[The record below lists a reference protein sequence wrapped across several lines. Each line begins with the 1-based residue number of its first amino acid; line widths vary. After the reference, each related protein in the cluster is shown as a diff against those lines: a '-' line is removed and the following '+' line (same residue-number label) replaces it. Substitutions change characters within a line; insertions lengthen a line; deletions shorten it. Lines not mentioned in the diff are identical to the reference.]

1 MATTH
6 NPITSASTSSAPNGN
21 QPGTVSSRKA
31 PGLAFTRLFTK
42 PGVSPYDE
50 ITWER
55 RDAVIQDWK
64 GKLIFEQKNVE
75 VPADWSV
82 TATNIVA
89 SKYLHGLNGTSDRE
103 DGVRALV
110 SRVAESIRDWGI
122 RDGFFAT
129 PEDAATF
136 YDELCHLLLN
146 QKVAF
151 NSPVW
156 FNVGCDRLEPNSD
169 AQNWHWN
176 KETGQVEF
184 SVTGYSKPQCSACFI
199 NSVKDSLDSILT
211 LAKTEGML
219 FKWGSGAGSN
229 LSAIRGSMETLSGGG
244 TASGPLSFMRGFDA
258 FAGVIKSGGKTRRA
272 AKMVVL
278 NIDHPDIEDFIQC
291 KVVEEKKAW
300 TLMAAGYDGS
310 GPDSEAFTSIFFQN
324 ANNSVRVT
332 DEFMQAVVDDGTFST
347 KTVKDK
353 KPVKEFRA
361 RDLMHTI
368 AEATWQCGDPGMQY
382 DTTINRWHTSKN
394 SARINASNPCSEY
407 MFLDDSAC
415 NLASFNLLKFLTPA
429 GKFDIPAYR
438 HAIAILTTAMEII
451 VDSAGYPTEMISKN
465 SHDYRPLGLGYA
477 NLGALLMA
485 FGLPYDS
492 DAGRDFAAALTSI
505 LCGDAYWQS
514 ARIAETCPALGAAT
528 PLTQAADKQG
538 GACPGFYVNREPF
551 LDVIRMHR
559 AEVNK
564 IGQSTKSGRPS
575 GLSSPERGPASASA
589 APDPFSVPQLP
600 DLIAASKH
608 AWDGALAHGEKH
620 GYRNSQVTVLAP
632 TGTIGFMMDCDT
644 TGIEPDLAL
653 VKYKKLVGGG
663 MIKIVNNTVPSA
675 LRKLG
680 YTESEM
686 HAVVSFI
693 DATGTIEGA
702 PGIKPEH
709 LAVFDCSFKPA
720 KGTRTISWLGH
731 VKMMAATQP
740 FLSGAISKTVNLPN
754 DCSVQEVA
762 EAYMQSW
769 RLGIKA
775 VAIYRDGSKGTQP
788 LNVSAQT
795 SDKSTATKAGA
806 PGLASETWES
816 GATKPSGAASGLPT
830 PTQVDESLTKTPIA
844 AGTIEVRE
852 AVLDEKLA
860 AGITPAEQDLAQV
873 RADHSTLLDAQR
885 DRISELE
892 FQIRA
897 SQAAARENSDSFD
910 AQEPPRAVRHRLPA
924 ERASVTHKFGI
935 AGHEGYITVGLYP
948 NGCPG
953 EIFIRMAKEGST
965 VSGLMDSFATAISL
979 ALQHGVPLRVLAEK
993 FAHTRFEPS
1002 GWTGNEQIGYAKSI
1016 MDYLFRWM
1024 QLRFLSGHQ
1033 FDLFTNLAPA
1043 ATHPQRAAS
1052 AAPAQLNIPITGTL
1066 NPDGNITPKP
1076 TASGQGISASPK
1088 ESPKSLISEPK
1099 SILDEDIP
1107 TDPNPYADRTP
1118 PRSGI
1123 APDLQARSGLNPE
1136 AVPTTPQDRGVIHTA
1151 NALQSLI
1158 DMGDAPSCA
1167 TCGAIMTRNGSCY
1180 RCMEC
1185 GSTSGCS

>member
-1 MATTH
+1 MATIPNQTEQH
-6 NPITSASTSSAPNGN
+6 TTTPGSPASPAAASFAK
-21 QPGTVSSRKA
+21 RA
-31 PGLAFTRLFTK
+31 PGLGFSRLNTK
-42 PGVSPYDE
+42 PGVSPFDE
-50 ITWER
+50 LTWEL
-55 RDAVIQDWK
+55 RDAIIQDFK
-64 GKLIFEQKNVE
+64 GKTIFEQKNVE
-75 VPADWSV
+75 VPADWSM

-89 SKYLHGLNGTSDRE
+89 SKYLHGLNGTNERE
-103 DGVRALV
+103 SGVRALIT
-110 SRVAESIRDWGI
+110 RVAESIRDWGI
-122 RDGFFAT
+122 RDGYFATSEDADTFFA
-129 PEDAATF
+129 
-136 YDELCHLLLN
+136 ELVHLLVN

-169 AQNWHWN
+169 AQNWHWDATAG
-176 KETGQVEF
+176 KVEF

-229 LSAIRGSMETLSGGG
+229 LSNIRGSMETLSGGG

-272 AKMVVL
+272 AKMVIL
-278 NIDHPDIEDFIQC
+278 NIDHPDIEDFIEC
-291 KVVEEKKAW
+291 KVKEEEKAW
-300 TLMAAGYDGS
+300 HLVQAGYDGS

-332 DEFMQAVVDDGTFST
+332 DEFMQSVESDGPFTTKAVKGRT
-347 KTVKDK
+347 
-353 KPVKEFRA
+353 PVKEYRA
-361 RDLMHTI
+361 RDLMHKI

-382 DTTINRWHTSKN
+382 DSTINRWHTSKN
-394 SARINASNPCSEY
+394 TARINASNPCSEY

-415 NLASFNLLKFLTPA
+415 NLASFNLLKFLTP
-429 GKFDIPAYR
+429 GGQFDIPAYR
-438 HAIAILTTAMEII
+438 HAIGVVTTAMEII
-451 VDSAGYPTEMISKN
+451 VDSAGYPTEMIAKN

-492 DAGRDFAAALTSI
+492 DAGRDFAGALTAI

-514 ARIAETCPALGAAT
+514 SRIAEQCPALGAAT
-528 PLTQAADKQG
+528 ELTQGHIEG

-559 AEVNK
+559 AEVNN
-564 IGQSTKSGRPS
+564 IGKSRN
-575 GLSSPERGPASASA
+575 SAE
-589 APDPFSVPQLP
+589 PFSVPNL
-600 DLIAASKH
+600 DSLIASSRD

-644 TGIEPDLAL
+644 TGVEPDLAL

-675 LRKLG
+675 LIKLG
-680 YTESEM
+680 YGEAEVN
-686 HAVVSFI
+686 AIVSYI

-720 KGTRTISWLGH
+720 KGTRSIHYMGH
-731 VKMMAATQP
+731 IKMMAAAQP
-740 FLSGAISKTVNLPN
+740 FLSGAISKTVNLPQ
-754 DCSVQEVA
+754 DCTADEIA
-762 EAYMQSW
+762 EAYIESW
-769 RLGIKA
+769 KRGIKA

-788 LNVSAQT
+788 LNVTAQQEKA
-795 SDKSTATKAGA
+795 KSVA
-806 PGLASETWES
+806 PGTAGSIEIEE
-816 GATKPSGAASGLPT
+816 AVAAA
-830 PTQVDESLTKTPIA
+830 KA
-844 AGTIEVRE
+844 AAQATIESHKTR
-852 AVLDEKLA
+852 
-860 AGITPAEQDLAQV
+860 ITSLEAQV
-873 RADHSTLLDAQR
+873 RAVTEAAMQNADALD
-885 DRISELE
+885 
-892 FQIRA
+892 
-897 SQAAARENSDSFD
+897 SQS
-910 AQEPPRAVRHRLPA
+910 PPRAVRHRLPS
-924 ERASVTHKFGI
+924 ERASVTHKFSL

-948 NGCPG
+948 NGQPG

-965 VSGLMDSFATAISL
+965 VSGLMDSFATAVSL
-979 ALQHGVPLRVLAEK
+979 ALQHGVPLRVLCEK

-1016 MDYLFRWM
+1016 MDYIFRWL
-1024 QLRFLSGHQ
+1024 QLRFLSGQ
-1033 FDLFTNLAPA
+1033 QLDLFAGLAPA
-1043 ATHPQRAAS
+1043 PSVPVEGTIGHGGAAPSLNASYGSEAEKRSAILSGGGAS
-1052 AAPAQLNIPITGTL
+1052 AAGVEGPA
-1066 NPDGNITPKP
+1066 
-1076 TASGQGISASPK
+1076 SRSV
-1088 ESPKSLISEPK
+1088 
-1099 SILDEDIP
+1099 
-1107 TDPNPYADRTP
+1107 TDDYYTTP
-1118 PRSGI
+1118 PRQGI
-1123 APDLQARSGLNPE
+1123 APDLTARGGIESS
-1136 AVPTTPQDRGVIHTA
+1136 TPYSLHPAPSSFEDRGIYHA
-1151 NALQSLI
+1151 ADAMKSMY